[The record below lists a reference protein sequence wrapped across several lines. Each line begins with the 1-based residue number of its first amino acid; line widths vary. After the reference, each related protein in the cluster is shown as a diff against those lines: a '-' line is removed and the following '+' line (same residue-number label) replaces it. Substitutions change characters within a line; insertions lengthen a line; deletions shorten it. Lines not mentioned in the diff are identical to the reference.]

1 MSKKLDET
9 LNLRSMDE
17 INELEKISESLDDV
31 DMDNIN
37 LEESKVDP
45 DITEHVDEMNEVYQS
60 AMKAHKEI
68 LDLGYSVDTKYAG
81 NILSTSA
88 KFLDIAISAS
98 SSKIDKKLKKLK
110 MDMDAYG
117 AKIAAKNSSEEVTIV
132 DGKEVVVSEEEGGEL
147 LNRNDIL
154 SKIDSILKN
163 PVLTKPSKTGKSK

>member
-17 INELEKISESLDDV
+17 INELEKISETLNEV
-31 DMDNIN
+31 DLENIN
-37 LEESKVDP
+37 TEESKVDP
-45 DITEHVDEMNEVYQS
+45 DINEHVTEMNEVYES

-117 AKIAAKNSSEEVTIV
+117 AKLSAKNNSDEATII

-154 SKIDSILKN
+154 TKIDSILKS
-163 PVLTKPSKTGKSK
+163 PALSKPSKTGKSK